1 MKLSWDIFCTVVDN
15 YGDIGVCWRLARQL
29 ASEHGFVIRLWV
41 DDLTPFARL
50 CPDLD
55 VTQELQTLRGVAI
68 RRWCK
73 PFPDVTPADVVVE
86 AFGCPLPANY
96 RTAMAL
102 QSPQPAW
109 INLEY
114 LSAEPWVNGTH
125 GLPSPQPPL
134 TRYFFFPG
142 FTSDTGGLLRER
154 SLLAQRD
161 EFQDDKAALR
171 QFWASIGM
179 PIPHS
184 DEIRVSLFCYD
195 SAYAEALLRAW
206 SVGPKPITCI
216 VPQGIV
222 TRALAALLGP
232 EPMSG
237 AAYVHGSLTLHVI
250 PFLEQD
256 RYDRLLWACDM
267 NFVRGEDSFVRAQW
281 AGRPF
286 VWHIYPQ
293 QQDVHRIKLNAF
305 LDLYCADLLPPH
317 AQQLRSFWHAWNGQ
331 GDVAAEWRGF
341 VEQQIAL
348 TNHAIHWLQ
357 RLSEQTDLAANLA
370 ALCNN
375 LLKSRVST

>member
-68 RRWCK
+68 RRWCT

-184 DEIRVSLFCYD
+184 DEIRVSLFC
-195 SAYAEALLRAW
+195 
-206 SVGPKPITCI
+206 
-216 VPQGIV
+216 
-222 TRALAALLGP
+222 
-232 EPMSG
+232 
-237 AAYVHGSLTLHVI
+237 
-250 PFLEQD
+250 
-256 RYDRLLWACDM
+256 
-267 NFVRGEDSFVRAQW
+267 
-281 AGRPF
+281 
-286 VWHIYPQ
+286 
-293 QQDVHRIKLNAF
+293 
-305 LDLYCADLLPPH
+305 
-317 AQQLRSFWHAWNGQ
+317 
-331 GDVAAEWRGF
+331 
-341 VEQQIAL
+341 
-348 TNHAIHWLQ
+348 
-357 RLSEQTDLAANLA
+357 
-370 ALCNN
+370 
-375 LLKSRVST
+375 